1 MARANLHVTDQLR
14 DAFSNAAGTG
24 TRWLS
29 VAIEGET
36 LVHSG
41 TGNQAGENLEQD
53 FDTIVAAIAQNES
66 TPALFIVRNDADKWH
81 VLLYNPE
88 GAPVRDK
95 MLYAAACEDT
105 KLALSLAENAFNA
118 TCLEDVEFAAF
129 NAMFNRSNAQ
139 PLSEA
144 EVLAKQERQASKQ
157 AATCV
162 VSSAMGT
169 VPFQLEADVAPAVEQ
184 LVSGTVNWVEFIFDA
199 DKETVQKGRCA
210 TLPADEPCSSILDPD
225 APRFYALS
233 RPSGDFFFVYSCPEA
248 AAIKLKMCYSTCKAT
263 MLAVLSSAPFNLQFA
278 KTFEIREAAD
288 LDGELADVAAS
299 AAAPKLEHAAVSSRP
314 APPKGQR
321 RRKKRRPKHI
331 FGSQ

>member
-1 MARANLHVTDQLR
+1 MTVGIFHLFLTPATLPILYVYGHTGTAITGMLIEVDDAKSRNRRESQSIVVLISMARANLHVTDQLR

-81 VLLYNPE
+81 VMLYNPE

-144 EVLAKQERQASKQ
+144 EVLAFVR
-157 AATCV
+157 
-162 VSSAMGT
+162 
-169 VPFQLEADVAPAVEQ
+169 VAPVDSVAELDEEGPVGRVAVTSE
-184 LVSGTVNWVEFIFDA
+184 
-199 DKETVQKGRCA
+199 
-210 TLPADEPCSSILDPD
+210 
-225 APRFYALS
+225 
-233 RPSGDFFFVYSCPEA
+233 
-248 AAIKLKMCYSTCKAT
+248 
-263 MLAVLSSAPFNLQFA
+263 
-278 KTFEIREAAD
+278 
-288 LDGELADVAAS
+288 
-299 AAAPKLEHAAVSSRP
+299 
-314 APPKGQR
+314 
-321 RRKKRRPKHI
+321 
-331 FGSQ
+331 